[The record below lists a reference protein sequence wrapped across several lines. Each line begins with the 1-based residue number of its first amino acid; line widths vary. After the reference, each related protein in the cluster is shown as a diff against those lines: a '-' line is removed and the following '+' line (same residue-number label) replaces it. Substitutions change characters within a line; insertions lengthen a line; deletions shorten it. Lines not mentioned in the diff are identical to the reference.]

1 MFAPQRRQRRA
12 PVVFLKIR
20 KNPWKSRSEFIAR
33 NGGREPVGCRTVRPS
48 LAASAHANAP
58 FMCPSR
64 DSRKK
69 AVHRRLRVTQ
79 VFAPSIRDGFCRRG
93 DLLQPAIRKGVQ
105 QGLAPS
111 RFREEGCDTPFHT
124 TRRASFAACPC
135 RAAFHSLLRCVRW
148 LRACASCSPT
158 PWGRTA
164 P

>member
-1 MFAPQRRQRRA
+1 MVGVSRLAAEPCGLHWRQAASGIRRSSEASDKPRR
-12 PVVFLKIR
+12 R
-20 KNPWKSRSEFIAR
+20 KRTGKRASMQARTPMRLLHAQAETVAKSRASTAAR
-33 NGGREPVGCRTVRPS
+33 D
-48 LAASAHANAP
+48 ASA
-58 FMCPSR
+58 C
-64 DSRKK
+64 
-69 AVHRRLRVTQ
+69 AVNQR
-79 VFAPSIRDGFCRRG
+79 RDGFCRRG